1 MRLYPLAA
9 MGEGWYLGF
18 WCEGQAFTTITLSNF
33 DTGQCAAFE
42 IQRTAQVGKVFI
54 PAGVEMLAFPAANGR
69 LLGCALIHFIF
80 HHRFVFWCH
89 RYLK

>member
-1 MRLYPLAA
+1 
-9 MGEGWYLGF
+9 MGEGWNLGF
-18 WCEGQAFTTITLSNF
+18 WCEGQAFTTITLSDF

-42 IQRTAQVGKVFI
+42 IQRTAQVGKFLSQLVLKCWHFQQ
-54 PAGVEMLAFPAANGR
+54 LNGR
-69 LLGCALIHFIF
+69 LLGRILIHLIF